1 MHSPPPE
8 RPARSLPVSRAGLLG
23 ALTCV
28 LLTGCVAPSGSPE
41 PTEAPP
47 PGTATVRQ
55 ALACSGGGSIDQHA
69 AQCDGAGKL
78 LSWAPPTNPG
88 SSAAYDHVLELNQN
102 YLLAMPD
109 VSGLTNPSVAKP
121 AYYAFSYVCS
131 GTSPGCAPAGAP
143 VGWPHNP
150 AGLYAMLVESGLTYS
165 PYKNDPRLRTTA
177 LALLDWHL
185 AHGMTGVGDHWSRV
199 PYASG
204 ASGSLTYAGATA
216 GGSVGVGDGVGY
228 LQPEKVGAL
237 AWAAVQA
244 FKFNGDTAYRD
255 MAINAA
261 NQLTSHLRTP
271 SATVSPWPY
280 RVRASDNAVRTGA
293 NIVDNYASNVV
304 EPLKLFQELIRL
316 GQAGTLD
323 GAPGY
328 SATRLSQWQ
337 STQATVLT
345 WLLGPSGPIATQN
358 WTQYFEDVG
367 SDATNNLNQLVPGE
381 TAKFLMDNPGLDPNW
396 QAHAQDIIAF
406 IETNFGDALEFG
418 ARPIKE
424 QYAFHYKMG
433 SHTARYA
440 AVNARYAELTGDA
453 AAKDK
458 AFRAFNWA
466 TYMVRSS
473 GLTIDGPYPNN
484 VWFTDGWGDFIRH
497 FVIGMGAQP
506 DWAPAGQN
514 HLLRTTSVVKSVTYG
529 PGNEVRYTTYDASA
543 TEVLRL
549 AFVPSSVTAGGTA
562 LSQRADLAADGWTF
576 DPGNNALR
584 IRHSNS
590 GSIVVSGAPPTAPA
604 VAVTA
609 PSSAQNFTA
618 PATLTLGA
626 TATPSTGRS
635 IASVTFRAGTTVL
648 CTVSAPVSNPV
659 ACTATGSLG
668 NGSHT
673 VSAEAVDSLGES
685 GSASVAI
692 TVAGPPT
699 VAIISPASGAT
710 LPTGS
715 TTLSTNAIAGAGRTL
730 TRVEFF
736 QGTTSLCFTTTGTA
750 CSWNATAG
758 TYSNVFARATDS
770 GSPALVT
777 NSAPIGFTVSASA
790 GGVRLVGVD
799 TVGTQNDYDNGGSV
813 NAFQYTAVATG
824 TLGTL
829 KVFAAPGNANASLSI
844 GVYSDVTG
852 APGTLLSSCTT
863 AVVDSLPLVTGQW
876 YGCTAAPQVTLTSG
890 TVYWLAL
897 LGANGGGVFR
907 YMDQPTGSMR
917 YSPTGLYALPGPTFG
932 GSTVYAGASNASL
945 HGLSTGSTSA
955 PTVSLTSPAAN
966 ANFTAPANLN
976 LQATATAG
984 PGRTLTK
991 VEFFDHGTTL
1001 LCTVNAPGSA
1011 SVSCGV
1017 SSLLDGAHSVTA
1029 KATDDLLQTATSAAV
1044 ALSLSNPPTV
1054 SVTSPVANAT
1064 YTAPA
1069 SVPLAASATA
1079 GHGRSIARVDFYA
1092 DGATLVCSS
1101 TTSPYGCTWS
1111 NVAQGSHTVRAVAVD
1126 SASPAASTQSSPV
1139 SLTVSSA
1146 ATVPSAPTGLTA
1158 TAVSSGQIDL
1168 TWTDAS
1174 NNESGFLVE
1183 RAPDVSGA
1191 PGTFAQVG
1199 TPAANV
1205 TSFSDP
1211 GRAASTRYWYRV
1223 RATNGAGAS
1232 AFTAAASATTLAAPT
1247 ALVGNSTV
1255 LTASDFENAGVAAA
1269 FSYVASAT
1277 GTVTRL
1283 RLYVDGQSTA
1293 TTLQLGLY
1301 ANGSG
1306 TPGALLKSC
1315 TVATVTANAW
1325 NVCDITSQA
1334 VTTGTTYWLAVLG
1347 PSGGGNVYW
1356 RHTSGT
1362 GSYKVQPGLTTTLPS
1377 TWTGTGGYPGSDM
1390 SAYAGN

>member
-1 MHSPPPE
+1 MHLRLPE
-8 RPARSLPVSRAGLLG
+8 RILRSLL
-23 ALTCV
+23 ALSCV
-28 LLTGCVAPSGSPE
+28 LITHCVAPSGPPE
-41 PTEAPP
+41 STEAPA
-47 PGTATVRQ
+47 PGSVRQ

-69 AQCDGAGKL
+69 AQCDGTGKL
-78 LSWAPPTNPG
+78 LSWAPPTSPG
-88 SSAAYDHVLELNQN
+88 SSAAYDYVLDLNQN
-102 YLLAMPD
+102 YLLAMPSL
-109 VSGLTNPSVAKP
+109 SGLTNPSVPKP
-121 AYYAFSYVCS
+121 AYYAHSYVCS
-131 GTSPGCAPAGAP
+131 GTAPGCSPAGQP

-150 AGLYAMLVESGLTYS
+150 AGLNAMLVESGLSYS
-165 PYKNDPRLRTTA
+165 PYKNDPRLRNLA

-185 AHGMTGVGDHWSRV
+185 AHGMTAVGDHWSQV

-204 ASGSLTYAGATA
+204 ASGTLTYAGAQA

-237 AWAAVQA
+237 AWAAIQA
-244 FKFNGDTAYRD
+244 FKFNGTTAYRD
-255 MAINAA
+255 MAIQAA

-293 NIVDNYASNVV
+293 NIIDNYASNVV
-304 EPLKLFQELIRL
+304 EPLKLYQELIRL
-316 GQAGTLD
+316 GQAGALN

-328 SATRLSQWQ
+328 SATQLSQWQ
-337 STQATVLT
+337 STQATVLA
-345 WLLGPSGPIATQN
+345 WLLGPNGPIATQN

-381 TAKFLMDNPGLDPNW
+381 TAKFLMDHPGLDPNW
-396 QAHAQDIIAF
+396 QAHVQNIIAF
-406 IETNFGDALEFG
+406 IETNFGDTLEFG

-424 QYAFHYKMG
+424 QYAFPYKMG
-433 SHTARYA
+433 SHTSRYA

-466 TYMVRSS
+466 TYMVRNS

-506 DWAPAGQN
+506 EWAPAGQN
-514 HLLRTTSVVKSVTYG
+514 HLLRSTSVVKSVTYG

-562 LSQRADLAADGWTF
+562 LSQRTDLAADGWTF

-590 GSIVVSGAPPTAPA
+590 GIIVISGAPPTAPA
-604 VAVTA
+604 VAITA
-609 PSSAQNFTA
+609 PSAGQNFTA
-618 PATLTLGA
+618 PATLSLSA
-626 TATPSTGRS
+626 TATASAGRTL
-635 IASVTFRAGTTVL
+635 ASVTFRAGTTVL
-648 CTVSAPVSNPV
+648 CTVNAPVSNPV
-659 ACTATGSLG
+659 TCTATSSLG

-673 VSAEAVDSLGES
+673 VSAEAVDNQAES

-699 VAIISPASGAT
+699 VSILSPTSGAT

-715 TTLSTNAIAGAGRTL
+715 MTLSASASAGAGRTL

-736 QGTTSLCFTTTGTA
+736 QGTTSLCFTTTGTG
-750 CSWNATAG
+750 CTWNATAG
-758 TYSNVFARATDS
+758 TYSNVFARATDN

-777 NSAPIGFTVSASA
+777 NSAPVSFTVSPSV

-799 TVGTQNDYDNGGSV
+799 TVGTQNDFDNGGSV
-813 NAFQYTAVATG
+813 NTFQYTAVATG

-844 GVYSDVTG
+844 GVYSDASG

-863 AVVDSLPLVTGQW
+863 TVVDPLPLVTGQW

-907 YMDQPTGSMR
+907 YMDVPTGSMR
-917 YSPTGLYALPGPTFG
+917 YSPTGLSALPGPTFG
-932 GSTVYAGASNASL
+932 PSTVYAGASNASL
-945 HGLSTGSTSA
+945 YGLSAGSSTA
-955 PTVSLTSPAAN
+955 PTVSITQPAAN

-991 VEFFDHGTTL
+991 VEFFDNGTAL
-1001 LCTVNAPGSA
+1001 LCTVNAPTTA

-1017 SSLLDGAHSVTA
+1017 SSILDGAHSVTA
-1029 KATDDLLQTATSAAV
+1029 KATDDTLQATTSAAV
-1044 ALSLSNPPTV
+1044 PLTLSNPPTV
-1054 SVTSPVANAT
+1054 SLTSPAANAT

-1069 SVPLAASATA
+1069 SVPLAATAAA

-1092 DGATLVCSS
+1092 DGTSLICSS

-1111 NVAQGSHTVRAVAVD
+1111 NPSQGSHTVRAVAVD
-1126 SASPAASTQSSPV
+1126 NGSPAASTNSSTV
-1139 SLTVSSA
+1139 SITVSSA
-1146 ATVPSAPTGLTA
+1146 VTAPAAPTGLTA
-1158 TAVSSGQIDL
+1158 TAVSSEQINL
-1168 TWTDAS
+1168 AWTDAS
-1174 NNESGFLVE
+1174 NNESGFQVE

-1199 TPAANV
+1199 TPGANV
-1205 TSFSDP
+1205 TTFSDT

-1223 RATNGAGAS
+1223 RATNAAGSS
-1232 AFTAAASATTLAAPT
+1232 AFTANASATTPAAPT

-1255 LTASDFENAGVAAA
+1255 LTTADFEHSGVAAA
-1269 FSYVASAT
+1269 FNSVASAT
-1277 GTVTRL
+1277 GNVTRL
-1283 RLYVDGQSTA
+1283 RIYVDAQTTA

-1306 TPGALLKSC
+1306 TPGAQLRGC
-1315 TVATVTANAW
+1315 TVTQVTPGDW
-1325 NVCDITSQA
+1325 NVCTITSQA
-1334 VTTGTTYWLAVLG
+1334 VTSGTTYWLAVLS
-1347 PSGGGNVYW
+1347 PTGGGDIYW

-1362 GSYKVQPGLTTTLPS
+1362 GSYKVQPGLTTLPS
-1377 TWTGTGGYPGSDM
+1377 TWTGTGGYPGSNM